1 MMEQKIVERRSKC
14 QKPLSALFLGCFDLM
29 HSGHYNALRQA
40 RGLCDRLVVG
50 SHAQTDIHREKGKPI
65 MSEEERNRAVKECK
79 WVDELITG
87 VPYLPITNEFLD
99 EHNCAFA
106 IHGDDLPRSTQGSMY
121 GELIESGRL
130 RIIKRTEGVSTTT
143 IVSKIMSLVRN
154 KDKDV
159 SIEKL
164 EKGEEE
170 HVSEEKDD
178 DDETL
183 VVDIEKKD
191 DGLYSLTELIT
202 PCKGENSIETEED
215 ESNASIP
222 NKPSSDLHNVST
234 FLPTSRRIMQ
244 FAGVLKEK
252 PKHGKVVYIDGDF
265 DLYHIGHM
273 QVLKEAKAL
282 GDWLVVGVHSDE
294 TVQKLKGVGQ
304 PFTSLHERV
313 LNVLSN
319 VNVDDVIIGANHMVS
334 DELLKLHNI
343 SVVASARLSK
353 SDSDSCDIDFD
364 PYKIA
369 KDNNIF
375 VDIQKEIPDLL
386 QTDNII
392 ERLVAHREEYENRQ
406 KNTVKKELNFIAS
419 REFVAE
425 L

>member
-154 KDKDV
+154 KDV

-164 EKGEEE
+164 EEEEE
-170 HVSEEKDD
+170 HVLLAEGDDGDD
-178 DDETL
+178 DVL

-191 DGLYSLTELIT
+191 DGLSSLTELIT
-202 PCKGENSIETEED
+202 PCKEHYNETDDGECGPST
-215 ESNASIP
+215 P
-222 NKPSSDLHNVST
+222 KPSSDLHNVST

-244 FAGVLKEK
+244 FAGTLKEK